1 MKILAISDT
10 HINKANTP
18 QNLTELIDDYE
29 LVIHAGDFT
38 SIDCYNEF
46 ESTGKLKAVYGNADD
61 PELKK
66 LLPEKIKF
74 DVEGF
79 TIGVIHEGALS
90 VTDTLA
96 YRYLALEME
105 VDVLIFGHLHRPIVE
120 QEDVMLV
127 CPGSPTKPRMSP
139 PTGVEIT
146 IENGSVT
153 GRIIEL
159 EGGSCESLE
168 LTRKFREEDES

>member
-1 MKILAISDT
+1 MKIFAISDT
-10 HINKANTP
+10 HMKQAQIP
-18 QNLTELIDDYE
+18 QNLTGIIDDYDII
-29 LVIHAGDFT
+29 IHAGDFT
-38 SIDCYNEF
+38 SKGCYDEF

-61 PELKK
+61 PELKEI
-66 LLPEKIKF
+66 LPERTKF
-74 DVEGF
+74 EID
-79 TIGVIHEGALS
+79 GVRVGIIHQGALS

-105 VDVLIFGHLHRPIVE
+105 VDVLVFGHLHRPIVE
-120 QEDVMLV
+120 KEDVMLV

-153 GRIIEL
+153 GNIIEL
-159 EGGSCESLE
+159 EGGSCDSLE
-168 LTRKFREEDES
+168 LTRKFMEEDES